1 MKVIEG
7 GISSVTSIRASGIY
21 AGIKNQ
27 KKDLALIVADPVS
40 LANPPIAA
48 GVFTKNRV
56 CAAPVWVCRE
66 HLQDPSVQSIVVNS
80 GNANACTGDEGM
92 SNARQMTELTANALS
107 IPSDQ
112 VLVCSTGV
120 IGQQLPMDK
129 IEAGIAEAAT
139 QLSTTGG
146 RDTAEAIVLPTHKE
160 LLNLPPAEV
169 MPVVAVYQF
178 LDKRL

>member
-1 MKVIEG
+1 M
-7 GISSVTSIRASGIY
+7 
-21 AGIKNQ
+21 GIKNQ
-27 KKDLALIVADPVS
+27 KKDPALIVADPVS

-92 SNARQMTELTANALS
+92 SNARQMTELTASALS

-112 VLVCSTGV
+112 VLVCSTGE
-120 IGQQLPMDK
+120 K
-129 IEAGIAEAAT
+129 RIEKT
-139 QLSTTGG
+139 K
-146 RDTAEAIVLPTHKE
+146 KE
-160 LLNLPPAEV
+160 T
-169 MPVVAVYQF
+169 
-178 LDKRL
+178 KREKGKEKKRTKEKKKRKKGKNKKKKTEK

>member
-48 GVFTKNRV
+48 GGFTKNRV

-107 IPSDQ
+107 IP
-112 VLVCSTGV
+112 
-120 IGQQLPMDK
+120 
-129 IEAGIAEAAT
+129 
-139 QLSTTGG
+139 
-146 RDTAEAIVLPTHKE
+146 
-160 LLNLPPAEV
+160 
-169 MPVVAVYQF
+169 
-178 LDKRL
+178 